1 MIIPLE
7 IIWITKVI
15 YNNAKCKVQNAE
27 LSKSS
32 SLTEFTA
39 LAVNNVLIIF
49 GRGVYVDKKYI
60 SGCKCGICSR

>member
-32 SLTEFTA
+32 SLAEFTA